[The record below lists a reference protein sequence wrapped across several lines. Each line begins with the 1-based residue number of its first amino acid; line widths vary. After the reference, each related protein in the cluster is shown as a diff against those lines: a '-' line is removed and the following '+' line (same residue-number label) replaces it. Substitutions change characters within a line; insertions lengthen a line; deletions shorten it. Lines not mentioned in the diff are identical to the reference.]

1 MALVLLLSLPFI
13 LYVSIQ
19 FFSIWQI
26 IGCLILL
33 SLTVTSLTSFYPA
46 LFFLILFLPL
56 EPLLLKYI
64 SPELVVFFRLIP
76 ETIIFSLFAKGLLA
90 GDKKVRKDP
99 IIYSLIILSA
109 VIISSALINQVEPI
123 NAVFGIRQL
132 LRFILLYEA
141 LVLFS
146 LDRERIKNVIWLVAL
161 IAAFEALLGLA
172 QAVWGT
178 GLDAILSTGNEVYL
192 GNFRISQEIVQVR
205 EEGRRGFATM
215 CRYDQLGTFLALIC
229 SAVLGFL
236 YQAPPRIRKISLA
249 LLIILIPALILT
261 YSRASLFGFVLAVF
275 VVSMLI
281 KRDKRVMAII
291 LVLVAGVGLYTFT
304 KEVEVRRL
312 LDKPEMTPIN
322 RLLETFSEKRWRSEY
337 RDKGRIYFIAET
349 PRAIYPEHF
358 LFGVGPGLYGGGAA
372 ATLRNTEAY
381 DELNMPFGIY
391 SSEGHVDSNWMSILG
406 ELGILGTAAYASI
419 FAMLIIFARKVLKSG
434 RSSWLSQC
442 LALGLIGATMSL
454 TFQGMLGTNFE
465 VRTLA
470 PYYWLLAALTVLS
483 FRNDLIGY
491 ESR

>member
-1 MALVLLLSLPFI
+1 MINFEVKNNFIVSPVPQWLKFMALVLLLSLPFI

-205 EEGRRGFATM
+205 EEGRRVFATM
-215 CRYDQLGTFLALIC
+215 GRYDQLGT
-229 SAVLGFL
+229 
-236 YQAPPRIRKISLA
+236 
-249 LLIILIPALILT
+249 
-261 YSRASLFGFVLAVF
+261 
-275 VVSMLI
+275 
-281 KRDKRVMAII
+281 
-291 LVLVAGVGLYTFT
+291 
-304 KEVEVRRL
+304 
-312 LDKPEMTPIN
+312 
-322 RLLETFSEKRWRSEY
+322 
-337 RDKGRIYFIAET
+337 
-349 PRAIYPEHF
+349 
-358 LFGVGPGLYGGGAA
+358 
-372 ATLRNTEAY
+372 
-381 DELNMPFGIY
+381 
-391 SSEGHVDSNWMSILG
+391 
-406 ELGILGTAAYASI
+406 
-419 FAMLIIFARKVLKSG
+419 
-434 RSSWLSQC
+434 
-442 LALGLIGATMSL
+442 
-454 TFQGMLGTNFE
+454 
-465 VRTLA
+465 
-470 PYYWLLAALTVLS
+470 
-483 FRNDLIGY
+483 
-491 ESR
+491 